1 MKTVT
6 VDTATIAEAV
16 SRAARVAPTKGAA
29 YDKASGVLIE
39 VRPESDSRLR
49 IKATDLEVSYWQRVQ
64 VLEIGDEAVDWRFP
78 AGILAGI
85 LAGFPTDSGS
95 KTKFTQTD
103 DSDDV
108 IITCGR
114 RKSRLRVIR
123 DDFPKIKLFDPET
136 LTPVSGFAKR
146 ISQVAWAVHP
156 DSAPLSGVHI
166 DGENLVACDRIRLVF
181 MPCEV
186 PLAEPVTVPLGPL
199 VGLLKGANDVRVAA
213 DENRLMLMPDDDT
226 QMTAIVYQ
234 SAYPNVGAIRRDE
247 YRGEFTVKKSLF
259 ADALGGMLVLVKTE
273 RYPRVRLDITND
285 RLDLSMRVDEVGL
298 MEDVLDIAGG
308 ELPDNPPFTIWFSP
322 QNLLSAINNS
332 VEDEVKIQYGPG
344 DLAPVHVTDSS
355 GYDCWLMPIKA
366 S

>member
-6 VDTATIAEAV
+6 VDTAAIAEAV

-29 YDKASGVLIE
+29 FDKASGVLIE
-39 VRPESDSRLR
+39 LRPDSDSKLR
-49 IKATDLEVSYWQRVQ
+49 VKATDLEVSYWQRVP
-64 VLEIGDEAVDWRFP
+64 VLDIGDEPVDWRFP

-85 LAGFPTDSGS
+85 VTGFPTDSGS
-95 KTKFTQTD
+95 KTKFTQAD

-123 DDFPKIKLFDPET
+123 DTFPKIELFDPET
-136 LTPVSGFAKR
+136 LTPVADFAKR
-146 ISQVAWAVHP
+146 VGQVAWAVHA

-166 DGENLVACDRIRLVF
+166 NGESLVACDRIRLVF
-181 MPCEV
+181 IPCEV
-186 PLAEPVTVPLGPL
+186 PIPEPVTVPLGSL
-199 VGLLKGANDVRVAA
+199 VGLLKGASDVRVAA

-234 SAYPNVGAIRRDE
+234 SAYPNVGSIRRDE
-247 YRGEFTVKKSLF
+247 YRGEFTIKKSVL
-259 ADALGGMLVLVKTE
+259 ADALGGMLVLVKSE
-273 RYPRVRLDITND
+273 RYPRVRLDISND

-308 ELPDNPPFTIWFSP
+308 ELPDNPPFTLWFSP

-332 VEDEVKIQYGPG
+332 IDEQVTVQYGPKE
-344 DLAPVHVTDSS
+344 LAPVHITDTS